1 MADSNKTEQAT
12 PRQRQKARERGQV
25 TRSRELSNAL
35 SMSAVAAVLFLMGRD
50 AIPHWTHY
58 YRTMLDLASSESIEP
73 GGPVLFWT
81 AIEALRW
88 VVPILASGLVVS
100 LAAGFAQGG
109 FVFAPE
115 SLSFNFERLSPANR
129 LKQLFSLAA
138 LSTIL
143 KSFLPFTAIAWIGI
157 AAIRSRWDQILGS
170 SYADARHF
178 PSLMSSIV
186 IEIFWKSGVVFA
198 IWAGVDYM
206 LLWWKNEGDM
216 KMSRQDIRDE
226 LKQTEGSPETKA
238 RIRRIQR
245 QTRRRQMLKATEKA
259 TVVITNP
266 THYAVALRYESDMAA
281 PVVVAKGLDLLAAR
295 IKEIA
300 WKLDIPVMEN
310 RPLAQALYKAVEV
323 GDPIPSALY
332 HAVAEILVLV
342 YKAQAEVRNR
352 AAQKRGAVTQ
362 KANSTGPNVRP
373 R

>member
-35 SMSAVAAVLFLMGRD
+35 SMSAMAGVLFLTGRD

-58 YRTMLDLASSESIEP
+58 YRNMLDLASSEPIEP

-81 AIEALRW
+81 TIETLRW
-88 VVPILASGLVVS
+88 IFPILACGLVVS
-100 LAAGFAQGG
+100 LAAGLAQGG

-115 SLSFNFERLSPANR
+115 SLALKFERLSPANR
-129 LKQLFSLAA
+129 IKQLFSLAA

-157 AAIRSRWDQILGS
+157 AAVRGHWQEIIGS
-170 SYADARHF
+170 SSADARHF
-178 PSLMSSIV
+178 PSLMGSILIQIV
-186 IEIFWKSGVVFA
+186 WKSGLVFA

-206 LLWWKNEGDM
+206 LLWWKNEGDL
-216 KMSRQDIRDE
+216 KMTRQEIRDD
-226 LKQTEGSPETKA
+226 LKQSEGNPETKA

-266 THYAVALRYESDMAA
+266 THYAVALRYEADMAA
-281 PVVVAKGLDLLAAR
+281 PVVVAKGLDLLAAK

-300 WKLDIPVMEN
+300 WNLDIPVMEN
-310 RPLAQALYKAVEV
+310 RPLAQALYKSAEV

-342 YKAQAEVRNR
+342 YKAQTEVRNR
-352 AAQKRGAVTQ
+352 EAQRRRAISE